1 MRLSTVSTAGCLAGS
16 NMSQPAQYGQRIWD
30 DATYGTL
37 SSDGSRVF
45 VIEELPLGVTAPY
58 GRFRFGVSG
67 RNDPSNRGIAN
78 QLAAYDIHTGKLQ
91 WELGGRGGV
100 AAERYFFPRPAAAS
114 PRPTL
119 RDGRDQGR
127 NATLG
132 PGWGDGQSPLVAAVG
147 HGRVE
152 HHARSGSPPGR
163 RFAVLQR
170 RRLGLSHRCRLRGS
184 RRPGN
189 PLAPLGLCLQPP
201 WRTGCGTPH
210 AGESDPRT
218 PSYNA
223 NGPVPRWLD
232 GTATIVN
239 GRVLL
244 TPAEADALYCLN
256 LADGKP
262 AVGSPAA
269 RRALLHRLRTQ
280 GGGSVGRPQLD
291 RRRQPGRR
299 QQGLG
304 WPNHHHALRGRVF
317 AATAV
322 MPAGNTSCRSG
333 TMYPWSTVR

>member
-1 MRLSTVSTAGCLAGS
+1 MGVGRPGCVG
-16 NMSQPAQYGQRIWD
+16 
-30 DATYGTL
+30 
-37 SSDGSRVF
+37 
-45 VIEELPLGVTAPY
+45 
-58 GRFRFGVSG
+58 
-67 RNDPSNRGIAN
+67 
-78 QLAAYDIHTGKLQ
+78 
-91 WELGGRGGV
+91 
-100 AAERYFFPRPAAAS
+100 AERHFLPWSAAAA

-127 NATLG
+127 NPALG
-132 PGWGDGQSPLVAAVG
+132 PGWGYGETPLVAAVG

-170 RRLGLSHRCRLRGS
+170 RRVDLS
-184 RRPGN
+184 RPVPAAWWPSTWQPGRFSGVCLSAT
-189 PLAPLGLCLQPP
+189 LAK
-201 WRTGCGTPH
+201 RTGATGQD
-210 AGESDPRT
+210 ADDARIRSRT

-262 AVGSPAA
+262 AWDQPQQPRGEHYITSPAYTRAWWCWSAATRSTPSSWKTAA
-269 RRALLHRLRTQ
+269 R
-280 GGGSVGRPQLD
+280 
-291 RRRQPGRR
+291 PGAAAPSACPP
-299 QQGLG
+299 G
-304 WPNHHHALRGRVF
+304 PAF

-322 MPAGNTSCRSG
+322 MPAGNTSCRSAAA
-333 TMYPWSTVR
+333 R